1 MRPRNASRRAQNA
14 RSAALAALLALAS
27 LSARSAPP
35 DARTPDPLSAEIA
48 RWSRYLATHDG
59 RDENWQQIQTVATPV
74 MAGAEKALADGRR
87 YLALQRLAAVRPM
100 LSATVY
106 VGEHTGPEAK
116 EESAFEAE
124 WERMGRELRADLGA
138 IPPGAF
144 DAVRPAAVRATAEA
158 AMPQVRVFYDASL
171 DFGRSTDAESGLF
184 YLGSARAQ
192 REFVAFARTLTLP
205 DAGTPPK
212 LRPLAHELDE
222 LETRL
227 LAAYRPPAAIDRHGE
242 FIGASSTLNEA
253 RQLDAAGLRYGALVR
268 YLQAAL
274 RIAPL
279 LPPAAPSEGGTLA
292 ERLRAFETRLSAPDT
307 DHSIG
312 RIFLESAQA
321 DVAAQTPPGSKP
333 AANPP
338 PSKAA
343 NAEAIVSE
351 VLPRYFAALQPAAAR
366 PVRGAPS
373 VTVTLVRW
381 PYT

>member
-1 MRPRNASRRAQNA
+1 MTSRNGSRRGKRAP
-14 RSAALAALLALAS
+14 SAALAAVLALAS
-27 LSARSAPP
+27 LSSWSSAAD
-35 DARTPDPLSAEIA
+35 DAKSSDPLAAEIA
-48 RWSRYLATHDG
+48 RWSNYLATHDG
-59 RDENWQQIQTVATPV
+59 KDENWQQIQSVATPV

-106 VGEHTGPEAK
+106 VGEHTGPESKDEA
-116 EESAFEAE
+116 AFEAE

-144 DAVRPAAVRATAEA
+144 DGVRPAAVRAMAEA
-158 AMPQVRVFYDASL
+158 ALPQVRGFYDASL
-171 DFGRSTDAESGLF
+171 EFGKSTDADSGLF

-192 REFVAFARTLTLP
+192 REFAAFCRTLALP
-205 DAGTPPK
+205 GVGPPPK
-212 LRPLAHELDE
+212 LRPLSHELDE
-222 LETRL
+222 LEARL
-227 LAAYRPPAAIDRHGE
+227 FAAYRPPTSIDRHGE
-242 FIGASSTLNEA
+242 FIGANSTLNEA
-253 RQLDAAGLRYGALVR
+253 RQLDAAGLRYGALAR

-274 RIAPL
+274 RTASL
-279 LPPAAPSEGGTLA
+279 LPPAAPSDGGTLV
-292 ERLRAFETRLSAPDT
+292 ERLRGFETRLAAPDT

-321 DVAAQTPPGSKP
+321 DVAANT
-333 AANPP
+333 A
-338 PSKAA
+338 KAA
-343 NAEAIVSE
+343 NAEAIAAD

-366 PVRGAPS
+366 PVQPPPA